1 MAQPPAVKPTHADS
15 LPFRH
20 CRGYFQQRSGRAS
33 GPEPDSE
40 LDNSIRPSTVN
51 QRWSPFGASALMEG
65 KAIATEA
72 RTADLEKQLKA

>member
-1 MAQPPAVKPTHADS
+1 
-15 LPFRH
+15 
-20 CRGYFQQRSGRAS
+20 
-33 GPEPDSE
+33 
-40 LDNSIRPSTVN
+40 VN